1 MQEKEMLNCLLA
13 VWENMTEDKD
23 REAYKEMLV
32 LLDNMRYFLRHDLQ
46 IEYELPPLEVKAGT
60 FTFKQPTERAGSLCA
75 SRSFFMDR

>member
-1 MQEKEMLNCLLA
+1 MLNCLLA

-46 IEYELPPLEVKAGT
+46 IEYELPPLEVKAGA
-60 FTFKQPTERAGSLCA
+60 FTF
-75 SRSFFMDR
+75 

>member
-32 LLDNMRYFLRHDLQ
+32 LLDNMRCFLRHDLQ
-46 IEYELPPLEVKAGT
+46 IEYELPPLEVKAGA
-60 FTFKQPTERAGSLCA
+60 FTF
-75 SRSFFMDR
+75 

>member
-32 LLDNMRYFLRHDLQ
+32 LLDNMRYFLRRDLQ
-46 IEYELPPLEVKAGT
+46 IEYELPPLEVKAGA
-60 FTFKQPTERAGSLCA
+60 FTF
-75 SRSFFMDR
+75 